1 MQLFEHVY
9 VRQKAENE
17 LKYKDSNRKNDIQKL
32 KPYFEKVKE
41 IKLEIISDLS
51 NHN

>member
-1 MQLFEHVY
+1 MQLFECVY

-17 LKYKDSNRKNDIQKL
+17 LKYKDSNRKKKL